1 MTRVR
6 ISTAA
11 HEVEVEAPEADP
23 DELASLALW
32 LHQQTRD
39 PKMNRAFGLTHADT
53 SLQY

>member
-23 DELASLALW
+23 DEMARLALW
-32 LHQQTRD
+32 LHEKTRD
-39 PKMNRAFGLTHADT
+39 PKITRAFGVTHADT